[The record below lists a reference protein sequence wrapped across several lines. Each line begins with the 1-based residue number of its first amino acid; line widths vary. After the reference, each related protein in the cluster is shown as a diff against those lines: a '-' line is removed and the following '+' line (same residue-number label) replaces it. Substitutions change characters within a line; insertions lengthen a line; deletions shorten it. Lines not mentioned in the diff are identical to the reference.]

1 MLSTS
6 NDLQSFPGVASGAR
20 NAGDVH
26 DFIRGYGVAPKF
38 HPQRGILEPCAL
50 QLQDFLA
57 QPNDSER
64 IKTGIP
70 HA

>member
-38 HPQRGILEPCAL
+38 HSQRSLLEPL
-50 QLQDFLA
+50 QLQDVLA

-70 HA
+70 HT